1 MANATLS
8 PKELAGLLERL
19 DDAERMMKAVR
30 DQLIRAMAARR
41 KPPLHLGTRRVAS
54 RTSRTRR

>member
-8 PKELAGLLERL
+8 PKELAGLLAQL
-19 DDAERMMKAVR
+19 DDAQRVVEAMR

-41 KPPLHLGTRRVAS
+41 RPRTRAKAKDSANGRRV
-54 RTSRTRR
+54 R

>member
-8 PKELAGLLERL
+8 PKELADLLARL
-19 DDAERMMKAVR
+19 DDAQRMMDAVR

-41 KPPLHLGTRRVAS
+41 TPPVVLPPRRNSA
-54 RTSRTRR
+54 RPRR